1 MTGQERRP
9 STVAVPEGYEI
20 GSWRVERLLGSGGFG
35 SVYTASRST
44 AGEPR
49 RAALK
54 FLPTGTRT
62 PRQLRHLRDLAE
74 REIEVLRRVRAPRLI
89 RMHEVLTVDDPAS
102 PDLDGATVLV
112 LDHAETSLDHVLTRS
127 PRPPSAPAL
136 LTQICEG
143 LVQLHGAGWVH
154 GDLKPGNVLVMAD
167 GTIRLADF
175 NMAAQLEGTH
185 AYAPG
190 FATPDFTPPELL
202 WSDITERGRLVRP
215 TADIW
220 AFGVLA
226 HLVLTGSMPLPGP
239 TAAARRTALTHYVR
253 GEQEL
258 RLAPELP
265 SAWREIIRDCLAPS
279 HDARVSHD
287 ARSLLRRV
295 ERLQLPAEAAGPR
308 RRKRVLLSAA
318 LVTAVCAVAAG
329 TAFLLGPDDR
339 NSPTAKGADTPS
351 APVGTPPASVGTPSA
366 PASPVA
372 YDRCIPGSVCFFT
385 EPDGGGRMCAWVGD
399 EADWL
404 AGKNVC
410 SWATATSPRSVFNN
424 GKGASL
430 GEIFTNVTYFAERHL
445 KNQLGCVP
453 PGTRR
458 NLDAGV
464 NPRSHVWTESCA

>member
-1 MTGQERRP
+1 MTGQQPRP
-9 STVAVPEGYEI
+9 STVTVPEGYEI

-35 SVYTASRST
+35 SVYTARRTT
-44 AGEPR
+44 AVEPR

-74 REIEVLRRVRAPRLI
+74 REIEVLRRVHAPRLI
-89 RMHEVLTVDDPAS
+89 RMHDVLTVDDPDL

-112 LDHAETSLDHVLTRS
+112 LDHAETSLDQVLARS

-175 NMAAQLEGTH
+175 NMAAELEGTH

-226 HLVLTGSMPLPGP
+226 HLVLTGTMPLPGP

-253 GEQEL
+253 GEQDL

-265 SAWREIIRDCLAPS
+265 SAWREIIGDCLAPS
-279 HDARVSHD
+279 HDARAPHD
-287 ARSLLRRV
+287 ARSLLRRI
-295 ERLQLPAEAAGPR
+295 EQLQRPTGVTESR
-308 RRKRVLLSAA
+308 RRKRLLLSAA

-329 TAFLLGPDDR
+329 TAFLLGPDDT
-339 NSPTAKGADTPS
+339 NSPTAKGSNTPA
-351 APVGTPPASVGTPSA
+351 APAGTPSA
-366 PASPVA
+366 TPVSPVA

-385 EPDGGGRMCAWVGD
+385 ESDGGGRMCAWVGD

-410 SWATATSPRSVFNN
+410 SWAGTTAPRSVFNN
-424 GKGASL
+424 GKGAAA
-430 GEIFTNVTYFAERHL
+430 GETLINVTYFADKHL
-445 KNQLGCVP
+445 QKEIGCVP

-458 NLDAGV
+458 NLDGSV
-464 NPRSHVWTESCA
+464 FPRSHVWTDSCA

>member
-1 MTGQERRP
+1 MTGQQPRP
-9 STVAVPEGYEI
+9 STVAVPVGYEV

-35 SVYTASRST
+35 SVYTARRTT
-44 AGEPR
+44 AVEPR

-89 RMHEVLTVDDPAS
+89 RMHEVLTVDDPDL

-112 LDHAETSLDHVLTRS
+112 LDHAETSLDQVLTRT

-215 TADIW
+215 TGDIW

-265 SAWREIIRDCLAPS
+265 SGWRQIIGDCLAPS
-279 HDARVSHD
+279 HDGRASHD
-287 ARSLLRRV
+287 ARFLLRRI
-295 ERLQLPAEAAGPR
+295 ERLQLPAQATESR
-308 RRKRVLLSAA
+308 RRDRLLLSAV

-329 TAFLLGPDDR
+329 TAFLLGPDDTK
-339 NSPTAKGADTPS
+339 SPTAEGSDIPS
-351 APVGTPPASVGTPSA
+351 APAGTPSA
-366 PASPVA
+366 PASLVA
-372 YDRCIPGSVCFFT
+372 YDRCISGSVCFYT
-385 EPDGGGRMCAWVGD
+385 EPDGGGRMCAWEGD
-399 EADWL
+399 EVDWL

-410 SWATATSPRSVFNN
+410 SWATTTAPRSVFNN
-424 GKGASL
+424 GKGTAL
-430 GEIFTNVTYFAERHL
+430 GETLVNVTYFAEKHL
-445 KNQLGCVP
+445 QKQLGCLP

-464 NPRSHVWTESCA
+464 FPRSHVWTDSCA